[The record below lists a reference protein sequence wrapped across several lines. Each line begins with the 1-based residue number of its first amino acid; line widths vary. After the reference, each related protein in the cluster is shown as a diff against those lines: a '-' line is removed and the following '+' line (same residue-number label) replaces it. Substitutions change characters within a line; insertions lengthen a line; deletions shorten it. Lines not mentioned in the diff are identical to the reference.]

1 MGIFAQLLEEQKAQ
15 TAHTPRTESAPAP
28 AQGQEQAHTAQKT
41 HQHKHKHK
49 RTGRT
54 TNTSTHTTH
63 HTTLNSPPFNTAVAE
78 AAGST
83 EAVDPHGGQGH
94 RETLYFPD
102 RVAGPLAQGDR
113 EATRVVAAGGNWN
126 PGAGA
131 AVEARS
137 WRRDRAGPCP
147 AATAREATVAA
158 AGWVSDAGG

>member
-15 TAHTPRTESAPAP
+15 TAHTPRTEPAPAP

-41 HQHKHKHK
+41 HQHKHK
-49 RTGRT
+49 RTGHT
-54 TNTSTHTTH
+54 TNTST

-94 RETLYFPD
+94 REALYFPD